1 MLEEGRKINELAYID
16 FENDL
21 GQTLNTVIDRWYEL
35 NRAFDSWYDDMTEAQ
50 ENFKQWDAKL
60 KDFIDKLTASA
71 EANPLPVELEPSKL
85 LSQVDKAKVIV

>member
-71 EANPLPVELEPSKL
+71 EGNPLPVELEPSKL